1 MNVSSLNVMKI
12 AKVLAVSL
20 SLGVCSS
27 AFSADELTPQT
38 IIDRVRTNDAQ
49 QISKITV
56 SNFSPVKL
64 AVYDGETIKE
74 ASGRNFGHLLM
85 DLRVLFAQEL
95 GWING
100 LQEKARTHDSDFV
113 ADVATQAFD
122 AFNWVYN
129 LASADAKG
137 DNLSKQSDKAA
148 RQTWLAKTLVDYGIV
163 AESYRSIYVAQKS
176 ELDAADTQ
184 KEKELQ
190 AKLDADKAAK
200 DAERVSKNAEFDA
213 RQKELEGQKA
223 RLDAVLAQE
232 KNATRQSDTAQ
243 SVKDLE
249 TQLQALSSERT
260 AYNTSIDTA
269 VALLE
274 SEFSATKT
282 TMQAAKAAAL
292 KQLDDKYAY
301 IFESLGTS
309 GGKTLS
315 RWWSGRPTVR
325 SEYPEFPELD
335 RMLSNDYPTL
345 PGQARNSVLDAVFGL
360 IVPQSEADTANTL
373 RKSKVIQG
381 LLGISDAEYA
391 SITERVHAQE
401 LAKNAALAK
410 KATDGA
416 QAVKDGIVQALS
428 APASSSNAPQLF
440 VEAKP
445 AAPTAAEASAAK
457 AVAAVVDDRLEGQK
471 KKDVVEDS
479 DDEGVVPA
487 SSAPAGLAGG
497 YRLAVNPTD
506 ESFGL
511 RQRITPGAS
520 SSAADA
526 LRGFGTPFAAGASP
540 AASIAPDFRSTQQPA
555 HAAQKKNNQGKS
567 GQNNRRGRGRH

>member
-27 AFSADELTPQT
+27 AFSAEELTPQQ

-49 QISKITV
+49 QASQTKV
-56 SNFSPVKL
+56 PNFSAVKL
-64 AVYDGETIKE
+64 AVYDGDTIKE
-74 ASGRNFGHLLM
+74 ASSRNLGHLLM
-85 DLRVLFAQEL
+85 DLRALFAQEL

-137 DNLSKQSDKAA
+137 KNLTEQSDKAA

-163 AESYRSIYVAQKS
+163 AQSYRSIYVAKKS
-176 ELDAADTQ
+176 ELDAADAQ
-184 KEKELQ
+184 KERELQ
-190 AKLDADKAAK
+190 AKLDTDKAAK
-200 DAERVSKNAEFDA
+200 DAERASKNTEFDV

-223 RLDAVLAQE
+223 KFDAVLAQE

-243 SVKDLE
+243 SVKGLE
-249 TQLQALSSERT
+249 KQLQVLSSERT
-260 AYNTSIDTA
+260 AYNASVDAA
-269 VALLE
+269 VASLE
-274 SEFSATKT
+274 SEFSKAKT
-282 TMQAAKAAAL
+282 EMQTAKSAAL

-309 GGKTLS
+309 GGKKLS
-315 RWWSGRPTVR
+315 RWWSGHATIR

-335 RMLSNDYPTL
+335 KVLSNDYRAL

-360 IVPQSEADTANTL
+360 VVPQSETDTANTL

-391 SITERVHAQE
+391 EITKRVHAQE
-401 LAKNAALAK
+401 LAKNSALAQ

-416 QAVKDGIVQALS
+416 QAVKDGIAQALS
-428 APASSSNAPQLF
+428 APASSSAAPQPSAE
-440 VEAKP
+440 VNP
-445 AAPTAAEASAAK
+445 APTAAEANAAK
-457 AVAAVVDDRLEGQK
+457 AVAAAVDGRLDQK
-471 KKDVVEDS
+471 KKDVAEDRN
-479 DDEGVVPA
+479 DAAAVPA
-487 SSAPAGLAGG
+487 SSATVGLAGG
-497 YRLAVNPTD
+497 YRLAVNLADDPA
-506 ESFGL
+506 GL
-511 RQRITPGAS
+511 RQRNVPGAGYWTAEGTLRGFAATPAS
-520 SSAADA
+520 GTSSAAA
-526 LRGFGTPFAAGASP
+526 LGVDSRAM
-540 AASIAPDFRSTQQPA
+540 QQQA
-555 HAAQKKNNQGKS
+555 QGAQKKNNQGKR
-567 GQNNRRGRGRH
+567 GGRRR